1 MDKEFVQRM
10 KEKLLQM
17 KTEILNNLAAESEE
31 FRELVESDGSKD
43 LVDIASSDIDR
54 KTIETLGAQEYRRLE
69 LIDSALSRIENGR
82 YGYDLKTGE
91 PIPKERL
98 EAIPY
103 ALYTIE
109 TQKQFE
115 RQRR

>member
-1 MDKEFVQRM
+1 M
-10 KEKLLQM
+10 KEKLESM
-17 KTEILNNLAAESEE
+17 KKEILKNLAAESEE
-31 FRELVESDGSKD
+31 FKEIVESSDTKD
-43 LVDIASSDIDR
+43 LADIASSDIDR
-54 KTIETLGAQEYRRLE
+54 TTLEALGHQEIRRLE
-69 LIDSALSRIENGR
+69 LIESALSRIENGR
-82 YGYDLKTGE
+82 YGHDLKTGE